1 MAALGVARRG
11 DVYHAGVAGA
21 PVSDWL
27 EYDTHY
33 TERYLG
39 LPSANPAGYGDGSV
53 LGRAAALKRPL
64 LIIHGTADDNVYFD
78 HSLRLVAALFKAGA
92 PFEFL
97 PLVGHTHLPADP
109 AVVAQEHLRIAA
121 FLRRHLGG
129 PR

>member
-1 MAALGVARRG
+1 LGVAKRG
-11 DVYHAGVAGA
+11 DVYHAAVAGS

-39 LPSANPAGYGDGSV
+39 LHADNPPGYRDGSALAHV
-53 LGRAAALKRPL
+53 ATLKRPI

-78 HSLRLVAALFKAGA
+78 HSLRLVEALFKAGA

-121 FLRRHLGG
+121 FLRRHLG
-129 PR
+129 RQR